1 MKKALFNKKSLI
13 ALSLSAAIL
22 GAGVLVACD
31 GEEEPVENTTTTTTT
46 TATYSITLPE
56 TSTIYTIST
65 DKTTAEEGETVT
77 LTIELTDNI
86 NYGIESVKYN
96 SSNCT
101 QVDETTY
108 TFVMPASDV
117 TISVTTI
124 EYEEVTS
131 NNGASFRATMPN
143 KVAKAQE
150 SDASWANDSFYIDFD
165 STVVNPSVTITS
177 SNENVIPTD
186 ALTLYSTGGDGSYV
200 TYLYYRLYLS
210 AVEIGTTYLTFNITS
225 SYNGYSAT
233 LVKKIEVVEYGEDLY
248 DETWSESITLKLAS
262 SVTSTYDYS
271 EIRYQLYDTNRQ
283 YSSTIGTA
291 TTVTPEASEHTIN
304 FTYVPNHE
312 YYISAYVVNSEGRAD
327 TYLTI
332 SEVVS
337 GSGGQCIDN
346 YLTFT
351 QEDVS
356 LTLTVSL

>member
-1 MKKALFNKKSLI
+1 MKKGLFNRKSLI

-31 GEEEPVENTTTTTTT
+31 GEEEPVEVTTT
-46 TATYSITLPE
+46 TYSITLPE
-56 TSTIYTIST
+56 TSTIYTISA
-65 DKTTAEEGETVT
+65 DKSTAEEGETIT
-77 LTIELTDNI
+77 LTIQLTDTI
-86 NYGIESVKYN
+86 NYGIESVQYN
-96 SSNCT
+96 TSNCT

-131 NNGASFRATMPN
+131 DNGASFRATTPN

-150 SDASWANDSFYIDFD
+150 SDVSWAYDSFYIDFD
-165 STVVNPSVTITS
+165 STVINPSVTITS
-177 SNENVIPTD
+177 SNESVISTD

-200 TYLYYRLYLS
+200 TNLYYRLYLS
-210 AVEIGTTYLTFNITS
+210 TVEIGTTYLTFNIRS
-225 SYNGYSAT
+225 STTGYSAT

-248 DETWSESITLKLAS
+248 DETWSESITLNLAS
-262 SVTSTYDYS
+262 SVTSRYNYS

-291 TTVTPEASEHTIN
+291 TTETPETSEHTIN

-312 YYISAYVVNSEGRAD
+312 YSISAYVVDSDGRAD
-327 TYLTI
+327 TWLTI
-332 SEVVS
+332 GDVIS
-337 GSGGQCIDN
+337 GSDGQCNDG
-346 YLTFT
+346 YLTFNK
-351 QEDVS
+351 ENVS